1 MQITNEF
8 GFTRMDK
15 LNMMSCNK
23 DIKKLKE
30 SITIIGAI
38 EYMDAD
44 KETGEVKPVGAIKT
58 DNGDIYGFTS
68 QTLIETLPMIIDAFN
83 DGVKSITL
91 TTVTG
96 QSNAGRTFYQFKI
109 LNMVE

>member
-1 MQITNEF
+1 MQITNEY
-8 GFTRMDK
+8 GFSRMDK

-23 DIKKLKE
+23 DIKKLDG
-30 SITIIGAI
+30 SITIVGAI

-68 QTLIETLPMIIDAFN
+68 QTLIETLGMIIDSFN

-109 LNMVE
+109 LDMVE